1 MVKEKK
7 ARSTIVNQLK
17 KVHKY
22 GVLLVLLFSAQFVH
36 ATTIKL
42 EAPDLPVVNN
52 MPTVNVGESFRLQVL
67 VSHDRRDAEDVH
79 VRGLGN
85 LAVQGT
91 SQMTNVSVVNNQ
103 MVAQKTYEYDV
114 VADKKGVITVGPA
127 VTHEH
132 KKEILSN
139 TLTINVVDL
148 PVAQRQKG
156 PDAHSAEKPNVYSQL
171 EVSKKEI
178 VVGEPLEVTLKI
190 FMQGPIIEIGAT
202 PPTFKGFFVK
212 ELDKDYLRGK
222 GSLGNQEYDVL
233 RRRYVLVPM
242 DKGVKHIEPV
252 QVAYT
257 FSEQNKGRQPR
268 NSMFAERFF
277 DDFFSR
283 SRVTQQRIRS
293 EELEINVTDL
303 PPTTKRVDGVGVFTE
318 FRATLDKEQAALNE
332 PVVLKIELVGK
343 GNVEQIADMRLSL
356 PAGVKSYK
364 SKTAV
369 HDDVTPAAYNGSR
382 KTFEYIV
389 QVPFAGPVTIPAQH
403 FVYFDTQSRTY
414 KTMSTQP
421 VSVTIAPGPDGAA
434 SAPTT
439 QPQQERGKQSEKKAD
454 ATSYDIHYIEEDAP
468 IGNHDRAALPWW
480 AFLLLL
486 LILALLL
493 KSSFFAAP
501 FARLFRA
508 LFGVRLKRNAL
519 AKFEKELDS
528 LVKKRRAVDLHRF
541 FVDFL
546 AAKYECDVHAIN
558 EEWIAR
564 QLGQDEWNKG
574 KIDEFLHYLSECAS
588 LYFAA
593 KKGVADAAK
602 LLKNAKYW
610 FLILHK

>member
-1 MVKEKK
+1 M
-7 ARSTIVNQLK
+7 
-17 KVHKY
+17 
-22 GVLLVLLFSAQFVH
+22 
-36 ATTIKL
+36 
-42 EAPDLPVVNN
+42 
-52 MPTVNVGESFRLQVL
+52 
-67 VSHDRRDAEDVH
+67 
-79 VRGLGN
+79 
-85 LAVQGT
+85 
-91 SQMTNVSVVNNQ
+91 
-103 MVAQKTYEYDV
+103 
-114 VADKKGVITVGPA
+114 
-127 VTHEH
+127 
-132 KKEILSN
+132 
-139 TLTINVVDL
+139 
-148 PVAQRQKG
+148 
-156 PDAHSAEKPNVYSQL
+156 
-171 EVSKKEI
+171 
-178 VVGEPLEVTLKI
+178 TLKI
-190 FMQGPIIEIGAT
+190 FMQGPVIEIGAT
-202 PPTFKGFFVK
+202 PPTFKGFFIK

-257 FSEQNKGRQPR
+257 FSEQNKGRAPR

-283 SRVTQQRIRS
+283 SRVSQQRVRS
-293 EELEINVTDL
+293 EELDINVADL
-303 PPTTKRVDGVGVFTE
+303 PPTTKRVDGVGVFSE

-343 GNVEQIADMRLSL
+343 GNVEQIADLRLNL

-369 HDDVTPAAYNGSR
+369 HDDVTPVAYNGSR

-389 QVPFAGPVTIPAQH
+389 QVPYAGPVTIPAQH
-403 FVYFDTQSRTY
+403 FVYFDTKSREY
-414 KTMSTQP
+414 KTMSTLP
-421 VSVTIAPGPDGAA
+421 VSVTIAPGPDGAT
-434 SAPTT
+434 SAPAALP
-439 QPQQERGKQSEKKAD
+439 PQENNKQSEKKSD
-454 ATSYDIHYIEEDAP
+454 TTPRDIHYIEEDAP
-468 IGNHDRAALPWW
+468 IGHHDQAALPWW
-480 AFLLLL
+480 LFLLLV
-486 LILALLL
+486 LIPALLL
-493 KSSFFAAP
+493 KSAFVMAP
-501 FARLFRA
+501 FARLFRG